1 MFGPDVQRQDD
12 AAVASAG
19 PVSEAPEWLRRVRP
33 QLDSHAVPWFRD
45 FTPPGR
51 TRSQSAVLMLFG
63 SGSRGAEVVLTERAH
78 DLRSHAAQISFP
90 GGRIDP
96 TDAGPIDAALREADE
111 EVGLE
116 RLTVTVVD
124 TLPAL
129 HLAVSDNAV
138 TPVLGW
144 WHEPHP
150 IGVVDPGEVAQVVR
164 HPVDQ
169 LLDPAHRFTAVA
181 PMLSTPGFDVGGLF
195 VWGFTAMLLDHVFN
209 LAGISRPW
217 NVARERPVPTRLMAD
232 REP

>member
-1 MFGPDVQRQDD
+1 MLGRDVQRHDR
-12 AAVASAG
+12 AAASASLA
-19 PVSEAPEWLRRVRP
+19 SETPKWLTHVRP
-33 QLDSHAVPWFRD
+33 RLDSRAVPWFRE
-45 FTPPGR
+45 FVTPAR
-51 TRSQSAVLMLFG
+51 TRSRSAVLMLFG
-63 SGSRGAEVVLTERAH
+63 CGPRGTEVVLTERAH
-78 DLRSHAAQISFP
+78 DLRSHAAQVSFP

-96 TDAGPIDAALREADE
+96 TDAGPIDAALRESAE

-116 RLTVTVVD
+116 RQTVTVID

-144 WHEPHP
+144 WREPHP
-150 IGVVDPGEVAQVVR
+150 IGVVDPREVAQVVR
-164 HPVDQ
+164 APVDH

-181 PMLSTPGFDVGGLF
+181 PMLATPGFDVHGLF

-217 NVARERPVPTRLMAD
+217 DFARERPVPTRLMAD